1 MLKTILSISGKPGL
15 YKLVSHGKNML
26 IVESLTDNKR
36 VPAYAKDKVISL
48 GDIAIYTDETEV
60 PLHEV
65 LTSVKNKEEGKAA
78 SLVPSKATTDQL
90 RAYFAE
96 VLPSYDRERVYPSDI
111 KKLLSWYNIL
121 INAGI
126 TDFTPEDAPLFQQL
140 HDAPWEEDVV
150 ITPYF
155 TLHKHRADFE
165 EVNFHEYF
173 DMVFFDAFA
182 PEKQPEMWNEQLF
195 RSLYVTMNT
204 GGILTTYCAKGVIRR
219 LLQAVGFRVERLPGP
234 PGGKREILRATKV
247 IGNQELKQSIIQP

>member
-65 LTSVKNKEEGKAA
+65 LTSVKNKEEGKTA

-96 VLPSYDRERVYPSDI
+96 VLPSYDRERVYPSRHQETT
-111 KKLLSWYNIL
+111 LL
-121 INAGI
+121 
-126 TDFTPEDAPLFQQL
+126 
-140 HDAPWEEDVV
+140 V
-150 ITPYF
+150 
-155 TLHKHRADFE
+155 
-165 EVNFHEYF
+165 
-173 DMVFFDAFA
+173 
-182 PEKQPEMWNEQLF
+182 
-195 RSLYVTMNT
+195 
-204 GGILTTYCAKGVIRR
+204 
-219 LLQAVGFRVERLPGP
+219 
-234 PGGKREILRATKV
+234 
-247 IGNQELKQSIIQP
+247 